1 MHLPGLVLFCIGGKD
16 IGDMNANNMLERA
29 LACAAKGWLIFPCG
43 EDKRPRIKWSEG
55 ATNKELEIRRLWR
68 QFPNA
73 LVGVVTGKKSRLY
86 VVDVDNPER
95 LAELGLALSWGRQVS
110 TRRAGGMHYYF
121 CEPLDGKPVR
131 NVTDNGVDFRG
142 DGGMVICWADD
153 PAGIGPL
160 SFLPPSVI
168 EWARQG
174 RNEGQPA
181 GEVPEEILEGNRET
195 ELVSLAGT
203 MRRRGC
209 GAEEILALLQVSNSL
224 RCRPPLDDE
233 DLERIAQSV
242 AQYASNDETIERI
255 KDTLRRQ
262 NGLV

>member
-110 TRRAGGMHYYF
+110 PGGPADALLLLRALRWQAGAQRHGQW
-121 CEPLDGKPVR
+121 
-131 NVTDNGVDFRG
+131 RG
-142 DGGMVICWADD
+142 
-153 PAGIGPL
+153 
-160 SFLPPSVI
+160 LP
-168 EWARQG
+168 
-174 RNEGQPA
+174 
-181 GEVPEEILEGNRET
+181 
-195 ELVSLAGT
+195 
-203 MRRRGC
+203 RRRRDGH
-209 GAEEILALLQVSNSL
+209 LLGG
-224 RCRPPLDDE
+224 RP
-233 DLERIAQSV
+233 
-242 AQYASNDETIERI
+242 
-255 KDTLRRQ
+255 
-262 NGLV
+262 